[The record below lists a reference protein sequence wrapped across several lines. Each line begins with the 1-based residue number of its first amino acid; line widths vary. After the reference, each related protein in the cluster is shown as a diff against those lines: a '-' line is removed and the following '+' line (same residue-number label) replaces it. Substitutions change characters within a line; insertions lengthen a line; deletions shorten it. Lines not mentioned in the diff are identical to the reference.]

1 MTNTELTH
9 LRGIAR
15 DFSQTS
21 HKERNDLIIDI
32 AESLLEHKNQILE
45 ANQHDLRKMD
55 KNDPLYDRVALSEK
69 RIDGMAEACK
79 ELTLITDPL
88 SDTYIQKFTTE
99 APIHLISKPVP
110 LGVVAC
116 IYEAR
121 PNVTVDLAIL
131 CIKSGNV
138 CVLKGGSQASETN
151 AYLRNLIQNVF
162 EKA

>member
-1 MTNTELTH
+1 MTNTEISH

-15 DFSQTS
+15 DFSETT
-21 HKERNDLIIDI
+21 HAVRNALIMAI
-32 AESLLEHKNQILE
+32 AESLLEYKKEILAVNQK
-45 ANQHDLRKMD
+45 DLQKMD

-69 RIDGMAEACK
+69 RIESMAEACK
-79 ELTLITDPL
+79 ELTLIEDPL
-88 SDTYIQKFTTE
+88 SDVYIQKFATE

-121 PNVTVDLAIL
+121 PNVTLDLAIL

-151 AYLRNLIQNVF
+151 AYLRNLMQDIF
-162 EKA
+162 EKK

>member
-1 MTNTELTH
+1 MTNTELSH

-15 DFSQTS
+15 DFSEAT
-21 HKERNDLIIDI
+21 HDERNTLIISI
-32 AESLLEHKNQILE
+32 AESLLIHKKDILN
-45 ANQHDLRKMD
+45 ANSSDLQKMD

-69 RIDGMAEACK
+69 RIETMADACH
-79 ELTLITDPL
+79 ELTTIADPL
-88 SDTYIQKFTTE
+88 SDDYIQKFET
-99 APIHLISKPVP
+99 ASPIELESKPVP

-138 CVLKGGSQASETN
+138 CVLK
-151 AYLRNLIQNVF
+151 
-162 EKA
+162 